1 MIKENCYW
9 YEYDN
14 DMGAR
19 IPYCKIHGDNVL
31 ESCDNCEQ
39 YHSKYE
45 TTKADVFR
53 AMSDEELVEF
63 LFQRD
68 VTTSKRLTESLDNF
82 VILFDEQRCKE
93 TLLKWL
99 RSPADKEK
107 TNG

>member
-9 YEYDN
+9 YEYEN

-19 IPYCKIHGDNVL
+19 IPYCKIHGDDVL

-53 AMSDEELVEF
+53 AMSDEKMAEYVYLHAVDAIWCQNPPKECPPHE
-63 LFQRD
+63 D
-68 VTTSKRLTESLDNF
+68 CRLC
-82 VILFDEQRCKE
+82 I
-93 TLLKWL
+93 LKWL
-99 RSPADKEK
+99 RSPANKEE
-107 TNG
+107 T

>member
-19 IPYCKIHGDNVL
+19 IPYCKIHGDDVL

-45 TTKADVFR
+45 TTNADRFR
-53 AMSDEELVEF
+53 AMSDEELAVACEDGCPPGAPICNSVETIEGET
-63 LFQRD
+63 
-68 VTTSKRLTESLDNF
+68 VKEHC
-82 VILFDEQRCKE
+82 QRCW
-93 TLLKWL
+93 LSWLK
-99 RSPADKEK
+99 SPVEEEIE
-107 TNG
+107 